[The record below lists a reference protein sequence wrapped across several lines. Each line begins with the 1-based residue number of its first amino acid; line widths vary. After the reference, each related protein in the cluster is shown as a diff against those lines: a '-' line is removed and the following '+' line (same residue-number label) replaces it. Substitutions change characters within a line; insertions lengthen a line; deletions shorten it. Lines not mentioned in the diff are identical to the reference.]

1 MVHDRLS
8 ILIEANCLT
17 RVDNRPLAAIA
28 LAEQVALRPQMVEL
42 LEIED
47 RTLSQQEV
55 LSDILFVVSVFHLLL
70 VNIINE
76 FLYLILVV
84 GTLELHRASG
94 LL

>member
-8 ILIEANCLT
+8 ILIKANSLAC
-17 RVDNRPLAAIA
+17 VDHRPLAAIA

-42 LEIED
+42 LEIEN

-55 LSDILFVVSVFHLLL
+55 LPDILLVVSVLHLLL
-70 VNIINE
+70 VDIINE

-84 GTLELHRASG
+84 RTLELDGAGG
-94 LL
+94 L